1 MMSKQTQL
9 RLYGLLT
16 ALLVVVLMAGAY
28 ILGSLSNSPTLAAE
42 PTATPVAPAE
52 HTDAMQELTGQW
64 EAMQA
69 QWQHGHA
76 MPMDQTMNQMMS
88 MMAQMREVMAS
99 ATPEDHAAMHD
110 SMMEM
115 MGGMISMAQEMMDQ
129 MSEMPAEERQVHMA
143 QMMEMMQ
150 GMMGMMNMAESGSMS
165 MQGMDMGSMMS
176 MMGDMQGMMAQMQG
190 MMEEMHESMPMG
202 DMEAMMSQMGEMMS
216 MMENMGGTMGGAM
229 TGEGAGA
236 ESAPTQPQPPRP
248 SAEELTQSAA
258 AGAVTV
264 KVTPLN
270 IYESDADTL
279 EFTVVLDTHSV
290 DLDVDLAAMALLRT
304 ADREIAASTWDAPAG
319 GHHVEGRLTFPAV
332 DEAGDRLLDGAQEV
346 TLVIQGLAGVPERA
360 FTWEL
365 ESVASQEPETPAAAG
380 HGGMIAGV
388 ESGED
393 EAAGHLTHGGPIPS
407 AGVPDATENVGS
419 QPLAYTEEDGVKVF
433 ELAARPV
440 RWTILEG
447 DEPVVVTAW
456 SYNGTVPGPMIR
468 VTEGDQVRI
477 VLKNELPETTSIH
490 WHGIPVPHA
499 MDGVPPV
506 TQAAIEPG
514 ESFTYEFTAPP
525 AGSFMYHSHVE
536 TDRQIMLGLYAPFIV
551 DPAEPEADA
560 PAVDVMWMLSEWR
573 VGPDGETY
581 PAMPMA
587 GGEPNYFTINGKAY
601 PDVEPIVVKQGETV
615 RIRMAGIGQFVHPMH
630 LHGMN
635 FRIVAYDGVSLRP
648 EQQITRNTVP
658 VNPGEVIDIEFT
670 AEAVGTWI
678 FHCHVLHHVTNDGIE
693 PGGLIGVIEVVE

>member
-1 MMSKQTQL
+1 MMSQ
-9 RLYGLLT
+9 
-16 ALLVVVLMAGAY
+16 
-28 ILGSLSNSPTLAAE
+28 
-42 PTATPVAPAE
+42 
-52 HTDAMQELTGQW
+52 
-64 EAMQA
+64 
-69 QWQHGHA
+69 
-76 MPMDQTMNQMMS
+76 
-88 MMAQMREVMAS
+88 
-99 ATPEDHAAMHD
+99 
-110 SMMEM
+110 
-115 MGGMISMAQEMMDQ
+115 
-129 MSEMPAEERQVHMA
+129 
-143 QMMEMMQ
+143 
-150 GMMGMMNMAESGSMS
+150 
-165 MQGMDMGSMMS
+165 
-176 MMGDMQGMMAQMQG
+176 MQGMMAQMQG

-216 MMENMGGTMGGAM
+216 MMENMQGMMGGAM
-229 TGEGAGA
+229 MGEGATA
-236 ESAPTQPQPPRP
+236 EKAATQPQPPRP
-248 SAEELTQSAA
+248 SAEELTQSAE

-270 IYESDADTL
+270 LYESDADTL

-290 DLDVDLAAMALLRT
+290 DLDVDLAGMALLRT
-304 ADREIAASTWDAPAG
+304 ADREVAASTWDAPAD
-319 GHHVEGRLTFPAV
+319 GHHVEGRLSFPAV
-332 DEAGDRLLDGAQEV
+332 DEAGERLLDGAQEV
-346 TLVIQGLAGVPERA
+346 TLVIQALAGVDERV

-365 ESVASQEPETPAAAG
+365 ESRASTQAETPVAAG
-380 HGGMIAGV
+380 HAAHGSPQPVGEAGN
-388 ESGED
+388 
-393 EAAGHLTHGGPIPS
+393 EAAGHLAHGAAIPS

-419 QPLAYTEEDGVKVF
+419 QPLAYTEEDGVKIF
-433 ELAARPV
+433 ELTARPV

-536 TDRQIMLGLYAPFIV
+536 TDRQIMVGLYAPFIV

-601 PDVEPIVVKQGETV
+601 PDVEPIVVKKGETV

-658 VNPGEVIDIEFT
+658 VNPGEIIDIEFT

-678 FHCHVLHHVTNDGIE
+678 FHCHVLHHVTNDGME
-693 PGGLIGVIEVVE
+693 PGGLIGVIQVVE